1 MIIKRY
7 WTRLSMNHGDQR
19 KDVLAEVNNTLQD
32 LHNFS
37 HQVKAKSN
45 NIVSF
50 FIKKN
55 PCLKTSKNI
64 MLKCTLIN
72 VKSHLHM
79 PVLRQVQ
86 DVKGC
91 LVQQIHLYSSNIAD
105 VICQVLF
112 CCSLQYLLCF

>member
-45 NIVSF
+45 NIVSL

-55 PCLKTSKNI
+55 PGLKTS
-64 MLKCTLIN
+64 
-72 VKSHLHM
+72 
-79 PVLRQVQ
+79 
-86 DVKGC
+86 
-91 LVQQIHLYSSNIAD
+91 
-105 VICQVLF
+105 
-112 CCSLQYLLCF
+112 

>member
-1 MIIKRY
+1 MRADIDNDRIMIMIINRY
-7 WTRLSMNHGDQR
+7 WTRLSMNYGDQR

-55 PCLKTSKNI
+55 PGLKTS
-64 MLKCTLIN
+64 
-72 VKSHLHM
+72 
-79 PVLRQVQ
+79 
-86 DVKGC
+86 
-91 LVQQIHLYSSNIAD
+91 
-105 VICQVLF
+105 
-112 CCSLQYLLCF
+112 